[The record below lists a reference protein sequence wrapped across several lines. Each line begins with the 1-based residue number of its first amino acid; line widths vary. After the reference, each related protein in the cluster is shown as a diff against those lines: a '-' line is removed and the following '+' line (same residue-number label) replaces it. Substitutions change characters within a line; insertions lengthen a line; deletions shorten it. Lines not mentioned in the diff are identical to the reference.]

1 MLAPIHEEPVTE
13 QSTTAARGE
22 APKGGGLVLGL
33 VRACRPKQWAK
44 NVLVFVAPAA
54 AGVIDEPYVLR
65 LTLVGFVAFCLASS
79 ATYLVNDVL
88 DVDSD
93 RRHPTK
99 CRRPIAAG
107 VVPVPVAL
115 VAAAVLLAAG
125 VGLALTSNVQL
136 ALTVATYVVLT
147 TTYSIALKGIA
158 VLDLVILSAGFILR
172 LLGGAYAAE
181 VDVSDWFLLI
191 SLFGSLFIAAAKR
204 YAEKRELGDQ
214 AAELRPTLGQY
225 SMEYL
230 GFLRSVSVAALVMSY
245 CLWAVERAHGD
256 PAAGLSSAS
265 PWAQLSIVPFL
276 IAILRYALLVDQGKG
291 SAPEDVI
298 LHDRMMQVMGVLWA
312 LILMIGIYGVTT
324 ADTAPADTAPAGDAP
339 VDEPV
344 LLAGWGRTAPTVG
357 RLVHATDPGE
367 QRDVVRRGDP
377 RGVLA
382 RGLVAATATVPRTPA
397 AP

>member
-13 QSTTAARGE
+13 QSTTATRGE
-22 APKGGGLVLGL
+22 APRGGGLVLGL

-65 LTLVGFVAFCLASS
+65 LTLVGFVAFCLVSS

-88 DVDSD
+88 DVESD

-115 VAAAVLLAAG
+115 VAAAVLFGVG

-136 ALTVATYVVLT
+136 ALTVATYAVLT

-312 LILMIGIYGVTT
+312 LILMIGIY
-324 ADTAPADTAPAGDAP
+324 
-339 VDEPV
+339 
-344 LLAGWGRTAPTVG
+344 R
-357 RLVHATDPGE
+357 
-367 QRDVVRRGDP
+367 
-377 RGVLA
+377 
-382 RGLVAATATVPRTPA
+382 
-397 AP
+397 

>member
-1 MLAPIHEEPVTE
+1 MTE
-13 QSTTAARGE
+13 QSTTTTRGD
-22 APKGGGLVLGL
+22 APRPAGLLIGL
-33 VRACRPKQWAK
+33 LRACRPKQWAK

-54 AGVIDEPYVLR
+54 AGVIDEPYRLR
-65 LTLVGFVAFCLASS
+65 LALAGFVAFCLVSS
-79 ATYLVNDVL
+79 ATYLLNDVL
-88 DVDSD
+88 DVESD

-107 VVPVPVAL
+107 VVPVP
-115 VAAAVLLAAG
+115 AAVLTAVVLFVLG
-125 VGLALTSNVQL
+125 VGLALSSNVAL
-136 ALTVATYVVLT
+136 AITVASYAVLT
-147 TTYSIALKGIA
+147 TTYSLALKGIA

-214 AAELRPTLGQY
+214 AEELRPTLGQY

-230 GFLRSVSVAALVMSY
+230 GFLRSVSVAALLMSY
-245 CLWAVERAHGD
+245 CLWAVERAEGD
-256 PAAGLSSAS
+256 PAVGLASAS

-298 LHDRMMQVMGVLWA
+298 LHDRMMQIMGVLWA
-312 LILMIGIYGVTT
+312 LILMIGIYT
-324 ADTAPADTAPAGDAP
+324 
-339 VDEPV
+339 
-344 LLAGWGRTAPTVG
+344 
-357 RLVHATDPGE
+357 
-367 QRDVVRRGDP
+367 
-377 RGVLA
+377 
-382 RGLVAATATVPRTPA
+382 
-397 AP
+397 